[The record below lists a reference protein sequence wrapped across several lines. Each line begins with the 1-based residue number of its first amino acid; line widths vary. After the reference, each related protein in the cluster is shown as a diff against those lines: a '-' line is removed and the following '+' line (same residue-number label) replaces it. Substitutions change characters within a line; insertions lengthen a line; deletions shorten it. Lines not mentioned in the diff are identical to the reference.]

1 LDLAEFVPHL
11 GGIMVDT
18 VIVTDVFLVLEIIT
32 EKL

>member
-11 GGIMVDT
+11 SGIMVET